1 MTASNSSS
9 GIEATRIAVFAW
21 STDMPASRSACWR
34 AVISG
39 GRPSNPVGTGAHRV
53 IPLDFRRTTR
63 PLALLIRYLRPKLP
77 VPAKCATLDLH
88 RGLDS
93 CQDSVYTRGMVTKQT
108 AFRFTDEDLALLDAL
123 RSKVGVLSRT
133 EVVRMAI
140 RVLAER
146 EGLKLPKRTKAA
158 R

>member
-1 MTASNSSS
+1 M
-9 GIEATRIAVFAW
+9 
-21 STDMPASRSACWR
+21 
-34 AVISG
+34 
-39 GRPSNPVGTGAHRV
+39 
-53 IPLDFRRTTR
+53 
-63 PLALLIRYLRPKLP
+63 
-77 VPAKCATLDLH
+77 
-88 RGLDS
+88 
-93 CQDSVYTRGMVTKQT
+93 GMVTKQT

-146 EGLKLPKRTKAA
+146 EGVKLPKRAKA

>member
-1 MTASNSSS
+1 
-9 GIEATRIAVFAW
+9 
-21 STDMPASRSACWR
+21 
-34 AVISG
+34 
-39 GRPSNPVGTGAHRV
+39 
-53 IPLDFRRTTR
+53 
-63 PLALLIRYLRPKLP
+63 
-77 VPAKCATLDLH
+77 
-88 RGLDS
+88 
-93 CQDSVYTRGMVTKQT
+93 MVTKQT